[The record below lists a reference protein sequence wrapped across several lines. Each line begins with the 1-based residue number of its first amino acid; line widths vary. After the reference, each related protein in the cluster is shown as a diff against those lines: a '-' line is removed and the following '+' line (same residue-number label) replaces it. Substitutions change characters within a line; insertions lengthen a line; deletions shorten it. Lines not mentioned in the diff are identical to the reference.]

1 MRHSRQR
8 LEEFLF
14 LPDSDAW
21 LGFLRVGVAL
31 QVIFYCFSL
40 RGDWNELFAIDRAG
54 VIKRDL
60 AEAILSAQSHY
71 IPRFGWLVDLV
82 TSFGGTEQTALAI
95 VWWSLLC
102 AAVLLF
108 IGLFSRE
115 TAIAALFLHLCA
127 VKSSSGLTYG
137 VDNFTSIGLFYLMI
151 APLPDRWAADRWL
164 RGVPGKAAQWQGF
177 NRRILQLHLCL
188 IYFSSGITKCVGAGW
203 WDGTSIWYALIRPPF
218 NLLPPEMLI
227 PWKSLFPVLG
237 ISVCLLET
245 GYPFFIWMPKT
256 RAFWL
261 LAVVAMH
268 LAIGLAMGLYLFA
281 FVMITLNFAAFGPG
295 FAFRGIRSSPSR
307 QIAGPPPIS
316 T

>member
-21 LGFLRVGVAL
+21 LGFLRIGVAL

-102 AAVLLF
+102 AVGLLL
-108 IGLFSRE
+108 IGFVQPGSGDCRTFSPFVRGE
-115 TAIAALFLHLCA
+115 
-127 VKSSSGLTYG
+127 KQQW
-137 VDNFTSIGLFYLMI
+137 VD
-151 APLPDRWAADRWL
+151 L
-164 RGVPGKAAQWQGF
+164 R
-177 NRRILQLHLCL
+177 
-188 IYFSSGITKCVGAGW
+188 
-203 WDGTSIWYALIRPPF
+203 
-218 NLLPPEMLI
+218 
-227 PWKSLFPVLG
+227 
-237 ISVCLLET
+237 
-245 GYPFFIWMPKT
+245 
-256 RAFWL
+256 
-261 LAVVAMH
+261 
-268 LAIGLAMGLYLFA
+268 
-281 FVMITLNFAAFGPG
+281 
-295 FAFRGIRSSPSR
+295 SR
-307 QIAGPPPIS
+307 
-316 T
+316 